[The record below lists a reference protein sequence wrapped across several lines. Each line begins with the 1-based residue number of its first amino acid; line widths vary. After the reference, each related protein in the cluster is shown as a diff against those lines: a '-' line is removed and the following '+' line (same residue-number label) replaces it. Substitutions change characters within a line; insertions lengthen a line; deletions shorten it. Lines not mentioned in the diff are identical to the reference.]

1 MHRFTTLVLA
11 AAFMTAGAAQAQ
23 TLKDHIAEAK
33 GVWANIRDSFIRQ
46 AEAMPDD
53 NYSFKAASDTRNFG
67 EVIAHIAD
75 SQAAMCSGVS
85 GNAKKVDAASKK
97 TKAEIIAALKEA
109 SAICD
114 AAWDSITEANAFDQL
129 NMMGKRSKLGLL
141 EFNTLHTEDE
151 LGYSSVFLRLKGVV
165 PPASV
170 PRGRG
175 RD

>member
-1 MHRFTTLVLA
+1 MNRFTTLVLT

-23 TLKDHIAEAK
+23 TLKDHIAESK
-33 GVWANIRDSFIRQ
+33 GVWSGIRDSFIRQ

-53 NYSFKAASDTRNFG
+53 NYSFKAAADTRNFG

-75 SQAAMCSGVS
+75 TQAGMCSAVS

-97 TKAEIIAALKEA
+97 TKAEIVAALKEA
-109 SAICD
+109 SAHCD
-114 AAWDSITEANAFDQL
+114 AAWDSVTEANAFDQL

-141 EFNTLHTEDE
+141 EFNTIHTEDE
-151 LGYSSVFLRLKGVV
+151 LGYTSVFLRLKGIV